1 MSEYRYVVVSQD
13 GRSWLL
19 QGDDAYNNNVDQN
32 CVMPQLLK
40 DGWRPA
46 RERPLGEGCSL
57 VLMRKRDETISS
69 DEIPF

>member
-19 QGDDAYNNNVDQN
+19 QGDEAYDANVDQN
-32 CVMPQLLK
+32 SVMPQLIK

-57 VLMRKRDETISS
+57 VLMRKPSEGGWS